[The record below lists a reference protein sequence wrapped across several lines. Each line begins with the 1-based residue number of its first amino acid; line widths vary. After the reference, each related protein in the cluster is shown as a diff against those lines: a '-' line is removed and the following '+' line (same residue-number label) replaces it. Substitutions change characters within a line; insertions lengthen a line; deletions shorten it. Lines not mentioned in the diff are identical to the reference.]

1 MRLSQ
6 LQKGSATQV
15 VKEYYE
21 EDGGASIED
30 IKDAILHRFRMNPD
44 MLGQCLQACG
54 GIDKFMQ
61 HVEDEA
67 SFHEGAEELG
77 SSDVSIM
84 VRDVCR
90 ACGVNEGKS
99 PHKKGTEAYRKHMA
113 AMHAESKQ
121 VNEGVLDTEDE
132 DGFMAKAQLYH
143 MAKYAADLHGMIQD
157 RDNLE
162 PWVQAKL
169 TKAQDYLSVVKH
181 YLEYQMVKQQLAT
194 PEMPD
199 VDESL
204 TYAIA
209 KQAHDHH
216 KKTGEL
222 PSHVDVDGK
231 KMPVRMKHDD
241 IKKIVDWVNYAQV
254 DEDASSW
261 WDRIKQGVTK
271 YLAPTPLG
279 RGTMPGPLPP
289 APDPVPEPEPAP
301 RPDMPSAP
309 APAPGPD
316 MAPAPDSAP
325 RPRMKK
331 TLPRAIEV

>member
-1 MRLSQ
+1 MRVSQ

-15 VKEYYE
+15 VKEYHDE
-21 EDGGASIED
+21 GGASIED

-77 SSDVSIM
+77 SSDVSGM
-84 VRDVCR
+84 VRSVCR

-121 VNEGVLDTEDE
+121 VNEGVLDTDDE

-231 KMPVRMKHDD
+231 KMPVKMKHDD

-254 DEDASSW
+254 DEDAGSW
-261 WDRIKQGVTK
+261 WDRIKQG
-271 YLAPTPLG
+271 LARKLMP
-279 RGTMPGPLPP
+279 TMPE
-289 APDPVPEPEPAP
+289 PD
-301 RPDMPSAP
+301 AP
-309 APAPGPD
+309 APAKPEWDQPVPSNRDELYAPD
-316 MAPAPDSAP
+316 MEPAPPAPAPQPAP
-325 RPRMKK
+325 PGSRMKK

>member
-1 MRLSQ
+1 MRVSQ

-15 VKEYYE
+15 VKEYHDE
-21 EDGGASIED
+21 GGASIED
-30 IKDAILHRFRMNPD
+30 ISDAILHRFRMNPD

-67 SFHEGAEELG
+67 SFHEGAQELG
-77 SSDVSIM
+77 SSDVSGM
-84 VRDVCR
+84 VRSVCR

-216 KKTGEL
+216 KKTGDL

-241 IKKIVDWVNYAQV
+241 IKKIVDWVNFARV

-261 WDRIKQGVTK
+261 WDRIKQGVGR
-271 YLAPTPLG
+271 YLMP
-279 RGTMPGPLPP
+279 RMPGVMPQRP
-289 APDPVPEPEPAP
+289 AEPQPIPEPEWDQPV
-301 RPDMPSAP
+301 PSNRDEPYA
-309 APAPGPD
+309 PD
-316 MAPAPDSAP
+316 MAPAPDTAP